1 MSVAASLP
9 PTSRKSL
16 AIEVLSQ
23 AELVS
28 HLAAQHRARV
38 AMEQECTLRL
48 QALSTLRSSYRI
60 RQSHL
65 GRAKDEAH
73 PASNAQLKQTD
84 NVPTY

>member
-1 MSVAASLP
+1 MSREKFPSGIRLLTPSAYRV
-9 PTSRKSL
+9 
-16 AIEVLSQ
+16 
-23 AELVS
+23 
-28 HLAAQHRARV
+28 RV

-48 QALSTLRSSYRI
+48 QTLSTLRSSYRI